1 MSKSSEIYKNSH
13 LTSSQR
19 GEGLAERTQR
29 SVFFYTFVKETAKN
43 SMLLLSGPNISGN
56 EWKYVKDCLDTGWVS
71 SVGAYVEKFEKMTAE
86 FTGAKFAVATSSGTT
101 ALHICLILNNIQR
114 DDYVIAPNITFVASI
129 NAIKYTNAD
138 PILIDVDEHT
148 WQMDLDLLEKFLS
161 GETEIKNDNS
171 IYKKDGRKIKA
182 IMPVHVLG
190 NMCDMGR
197 LLHISKK
204 YNLIVIE
211 DATEA
216 LGSYYKNKHAGT
228 FGLMGTFSYNG
239 NKIITTGGGGMII
252 TDNEALAKKAKH
264 ITTQA
269 KSDPFEYMHDEIGYN
284 YRLVNTA
291 AAMGV
296 GQMELL
302 PEFLKRKREI
312 IAFYKKELE
321 EVGDISFQ
329 KIDHDVNPNW
339 WLPTIMTEK
348 QKQVLKILN
357 ENKMQS
363 RPFWVPM
370 NKLPMFKNNLYY
382 TKDNRSDYIYQKC
395 LSIPCSTNISDDELA
410 SVVLKIKE
418 VY

>member
-1 MSKSSEIYKNSH
+1 M
-13 LTSSQR
+13 
-19 GEGLAERTQR
+19 
-29 SVFFYTFVKETAKN
+29 V
-43 SMLLLSGPNISGN
+43 LLSGPNISGN

-86 FTGAKFAVATSSGTT
+86 FAGAKYAVATSSGTT
-101 ALHICLILNNIQR
+101 ALHICLLLNNIG
-114 DDYVIAPNITFVASI
+114 DNDYVIAPNVTFVATI
-129 NAIKYTNAD
+129 NSIKYTNSD
-138 PILIDVDEHT
+138 PVLIDVDEQT
-148 WQMDLDLLEKFLS
+148 WQMDLDLLEQFLA
-161 GETEIKNDNS
+161 GETEIKNGCS
-171 IYKKDGRKIKA
+171 IYKKDGRKVKA

-190 NMCDMGR
+190 NMCDMDR
-197 LLHISKK
+197 LVEISKK

-211 DATEA
+211 DSTEA

-264 ITTQA
+264 LTTQA

-302 PEFLKRKREI
+302 PRFLERKLEI
-312 IAFYKKELE
+312 INFYKKQLDG
-321 EVGDISFQ
+321 VGDISFQ
-329 KIDHDVNPNW
+329 KVEQDVRANW
-339 WLPTIMTEK
+339 WLPTIMTGK

-357 ENKMQS
+357 DNKLQS

-370 NKLPMFKNNLYY
+370 NQLPMFRNNIYY
-382 TKDNRSDYIYQKC
+382 TKDDRSDYIYQKC
-395 LSIPCSTNISDDELA
+395 LSIPCSTNITDEELA
-410 SVVLKIKE
+410 SVVSGIKE
-418 VY
+418 VF

>member
-1 MSKSSEIYKNSH
+1 M
-13 LTSSQR
+13 
-19 GEGLAERTQR
+19 RTQR
-29 SVFFYTFVKETAKN
+29 SVFFYTFANNSPKD
-43 SMLLLSGPNISGN
+43 SMLLLSAPNISGN

-86 FTGAKFAVATSSGTT
+86 FAGAKYAIATSSGTT
-101 ALHICLILNNIQR
+101 ALHICLILNGIESG
-114 DDYVIAPNITFVASI
+114 DYVIAPNLTFVASI

-138 PILIDVDEHT
+138 PILIDADEHT
-148 WQMDLDLLEKFLS
+148 WQMDLDLLEKFLAE
-161 GETEIKNDNS
+161 ETEIKNGKS

-190 NMCDMGR
+190 NMCDMDR
-197 LLHISKK
+197 LLAISKK
-204 YNLIVIE
+204 NNLVVVE

-228 FGLMGTFSYNG
+228 FGLLGTFSYNG

-252 TDNEALAKKAKH
+252 TDDEALAKKAKH
-264 ITTQA
+264 LTTQA

-302 PEFLKRKREI
+302 PQFLKRKQEI
-312 IAFYKKELE
+312 ISFYKKELE
-321 EVGDISFQ
+321 GVGDISFQ
-329 KIDHDVNPNW
+329 KISKDVSPNW
-339 WLPTIMTEK
+339 WMPTLMTER
-348 QKQVLKILN
+348 QKDVLNILN
-357 ENKMQS
+357 DNKMQS

-370 NKLPMFKNNLYY
+370 NKLPMFKSNIYFTN
-382 TKDNRSDYIYQKC
+382 DDRCDYIYKKC
-395 LSIPCSTNISDDELA
+395 LSIPCSTNISDDQLA
-410 SVVLKIKE
+410 SVVAKIKK
-418 VY
+418 VFL